1 MRKFKMDRNVKL
13 MGRLLFLLRLERK
26 RLEVRS

>member
-1 MRKFKMDRNVKL
+1 MTKASKNVKL